1 MHEGVLSECGADV
14 AGLGVFKRHGK
25 GAGLQDSLE
34 RLGLLERVVARDGDV
49 AVGDRGLHGRG
60 ALDHAVKQDGDTAL
74 RVGQNPRHVTEGLGA
89 LGVEVQVHGVIG
101 AARALHADGDALDL
115 VAGHEGLIG
124 AGLKLHARGAGVDL
138 GQGVLVGDVVEV
150 DELKGAGGTHGVDD
164 LLGVGGARN
173 LDENLVR
180 ALTLNGGLAG
190 AQGVH
195 AVRDDCHGRLH
206 VGVGDVRPIGLVGG
220 HDDRDAAL
228 DVEALRNLLVKRPE
242 AHEAHGKQHDK
253 HHEHTHIA
261 THVGLHRLLV
271 RLLLGFL
278 RCGSRRARGF
288 RPGLSHAVRL
298 SVLIRHI
305 SSLVCRA
312 RDNTRLGT
320 DRLRQYK
327 PN

>member
-1 MHEGVLSECGADV
+1 M
-14 AGLGVFKRHGK
+14 
-25 GAGLQDSLE
+25 
-34 RLGLLERVVARDGDV
+34 
-49 AVGDRGLHGRG
+49 
-60 ALDHAVKQDGDTAL
+60 
-74 RVGQNPRHVTEGLGA
+74 
-89 LGVEVQVHGVIG
+89 QVDGVIG

-115 VAGHEGLIG
+115 VAGHEGLVG
-124 AGLKLHARGAGVDL
+124 AGRELHARGAGVNL
-138 GQGVLVGDVVEV
+138 GQGVLVSDVVEV
-150 DELKGAGGTHGVDD
+150 DELEGTRCAHGVDD
-164 LLGVGGARN
+164 LLRVGGARN
-173 LDENLVR
+173 LDEDLVG
-180 ALTLNGGLAG
+180 ALALDRGLAG

-195 AVRDDCHGRLH
+195 AVRDDCHSRLH
-206 VGVGDVRPIGLVGG
+206 VGVGDVRPIGLFGS

-228 DVEALRNLLVKRPE
+228 DVEALRDLLVKRPE

-253 HHEHTHIA
+253 HHEHAHIA
-261 THVGLHRLLV
+261 AHIGLHRLLV
-271 RLLLGFL
+271 RLFLGFL

-312 RDNTRLGT
+312 RSSTRLGT